1 MSECKNWSKARSLS
15 LSVSL
20 SLSTH
25 RPHKTTSVYT
35 HKEVVVMSAMS
46 YNGAAIIGA
55 LFVVFFFFFPFSV
68 VVSLRRR
75 NAAFVLRLFLRDEI
89 ALCHH
94 RTLSHQNN
102 NSLSVCACVLSSIM
116 PCVHPMMRVFCV
128 PLLLVSNDDE

>member
-1 MSECKNWSKARSLS
+1 
-15 LSVSL
+15 
-20 SLSTH
+20 
-25 RPHKTTSVYT
+25 
-35 HKEVVVMSAMS
+35 MSAMS

-55 LFVVFFFFFPFSV
+55 LFVVFFLVFFFFPFSV

-128 PLLLVSNDDE
+128 PLLLVSNDDEYYYYYY

>member
-1 MSECKNWSKARSLS
+1 
-15 LSVSL
+15 
-20 SLSTH
+20 
-25 RPHKTTSVYT
+25 
-35 HKEVVVMSAMS
+35 MSAMS
-46 YNGAAIIGA
+46 YNGAVIIGA
-55 LFVVFFFFFPFSV
+55 LFVVFFLVFFFFPFSV

-102 NSLSVCACVLSSIM
+102 NSLCVCACVLSSIM

-128 PLLLVSNDDE
+128 PLLLVSNDDEYYYYYY

>member
-1 MSECKNWSKARSLS
+1 
-15 LSVSL
+15 
-20 SLSTH
+20 
-25 RPHKTTSVYT
+25 
-35 HKEVVVMSAMS
+35 MSAMS

-102 NSLSVCACVLSSIM
+102 NSLSLCACVLSSIM

>member
-1 MSECKNWSKARSLS
+1 
-15 LSVSL
+15 
-20 SLSTH
+20 
-25 RPHKTTSVYT
+25 
-35 HKEVVVMSAMS
+35 MSAMS

-55 LFVVFFFFFPFSV
+55 LFVVFFLVFFFFPFSV

-102 NSLSVCACVLSSIM
+102 NSLSLCVCVLSSIM

>member
-1 MSECKNWSKARSLS
+1 
-15 LSVSL
+15 
-20 SLSTH
+20 
-25 RPHKTTSVYT
+25 
-35 HKEVVVMSAMS
+35 MSAMS

-55 LFVVFFFFFPFSV
+55 LFVVFFLVFFFFPFSV

-102 NSLSVCACVLSSIM
+102 SLSVCACVLSSIM